1 MDHEQDQQKVIK
13 NDEIIKMKSIYV
25 ETVTIELQHDLKK

>member
-25 ETVTIELQHDLKK
+25 ETVTIEL